1 MTSEVDPQQRIQT
14 ICLLTLA
21 FFAAGIALY
30 LLRAMLV
37 PFVLAVFFTF
47 VLSPLIDFQVRRLRL
62 PRALALVDTLL
73 LGVLAMA
80 LLAGVVA
87 SSVAEMNDKQDLYIA
102 QFGELRVKLDKVA
115 EKLGYDLEGV
125 VEGAQQQLEGLVVVV
140 INALTSLLSDGFLV
154 LIFLIFLILGR
165 DVPLEEPPGGVL
177 GKVETQIRSYL
188 AVKVLVSAVT
198 SALVYAI
205 LSIIGIDLALVFA
218 LLTFFFNFVPNI
230 GSVIAVLLPLPV
242 VVLAPGVSLT
252 EGTLAI
258 ALPFAVQFG
267 MGNIVEPKLMGRSL
281 DLHPVV
287 VLLAL
292 IFWGILWGFVGMLL
306 SVPLTAACRILL
318 EQSSYT
324 KPVADAM
331 AGRLPARATTED
343 AA

>member
-1 MTSEVDPQQRIQT
+1 MPEVDNERRIQT
-14 ICLLTLA
+14 ICLMILA
-21 FFAAGIALY
+21 FFTVGIALF
-30 LLRAMLV
+30 LLRTMLV

-47 VLSPLIDFQVRRLRL
+47 ILTPLIDFQVRRLRL

-80 LLAGVVA
+80 LLAGFVA
-87 SSVAEMNDKQDLYIA
+87 SSVAEMTDKQDQYIA
-102 QFGELRVKLDKVA
+102 QFDKLLVKIGDFS
-115 EKLGYDLEGV
+115 EKFGYDLDGV
-125 VEGAQQQLEGLVVVV
+125 VGGLQEQLRGLVGGV
-140 INALTSLLSDGFLV
+140 INEIASLLSNGFVV

-165 DVPLEEPPGGVL
+165 DVPLEGPPGGVL
-177 GKVETQIRSYL
+177 GQVETQIRSYL

-198 SALVYAI
+198 AACGYAI

-218 LLTFFFNFVPNI
+218 LFTFFLNFIPSI
-230 GSVIAVLLPLPV
+230 GSVIAVLLPLPF
-242 VVLAPGVSLT
+242 VVLTPGISVT

-258 ALPFAVQFG
+258 GLPFAVQFIV
-267 MGNIVEPKLMGRSL
+267 GNVIEPKLMGRSL

-306 SVPLTAACRILL
+306 SVPLTAALRILL

-324 KPVADAM
+324 KPLADAM
-331 AGRLPARATTED
+331 AGRLPARATTEN
-343 AA
+343 AG